1 MGSVMERF
9 LWVINFLARNGFV
22 VIPVSQLEQDSSLMD
37 DRTAWAQVRASPH
50 STLKYK
56 TLNRTPTF

>member
-37 DRTAWAQVRASPH
+37 DRTAWAQVRASPPFNP
-50 STLKYK
+50 KI
-56 TLNRTPTF
+56 